1 MSAFSGPVC
10 RFRFRAKKNLC
21 QNLQVNL
28 ILKNIQNFVFRA
40 LCFQSDKVS
49 LFCASRFAIAACCKN
64 GPDTGLKQRDVLE
77 ARFALPHVWVTNWES
92 NMKRSG
98 LTAAS
103 LAALALGA
111 TLAHAEDA
119 TMHGKDLRRVGSAI
133 AMKNF
138 DVLLDGRLLTASDA
152 IYNPDTGEVEL
163 KGTVKLKF
171 GKDAR
176 TFPGEV
182 K

>member
-1 MSAFSGPVC
+1 M
-10 RFRFRAKKNLC
+10 K
-21 QNLQVNL
+21 
-28 ILKNIQNFVFRA
+28 
-40 LCFQSDKVS
+40 
-49 LFCASRFAIAACCKN
+49 ASR
-64 GPDTGLKQRDVLE
+64 
-77 ARFALPHVWVTNWES
+77 
-92 NMKRSG
+92 

-119 TMHGKDLRRVGSAI
+119 TMHGKDLHRVGSTI

-138 DVLLDGRLLTASDA
+138 DVSLDGRLLTASEA
-152 IYNPDTGEVEL
+152 VYNPDTGVVEL

-176 TFPGEV
+176 TFQGEV

>member
-1 MSAFSGPVC
+1 M
-10 RFRFRAKKNLC
+10 RK
-21 QNLQVNL
+21 
-28 ILKNIQNFVFRA
+28 
-40 LCFQSDKVS
+40 
-49 LFCASRFAIAACCKN
+49 SR
-64 GPDTGLKQRDVLE
+64 
-77 ARFALPHVWVTNWES
+77 
-92 NMKRSG
+92 

-119 TMHGKDLRRVGSAI
+119 TMHGKDLRRVGSSI

-138 DVLLDGRLLTASDA
+138 DVSLDGRQLTASEA
-152 IYNPDTGEVEL
+152 VYNPDTGVVEL

-176 TFPGEV
+176 SFRGEV

>member
-1 MSAFSGPVC
+1 
-10 RFRFRAKKNLC
+10 
-21 QNLQVNL
+21 
-28 ILKNIQNFVFRA
+28 
-40 LCFQSDKVS
+40 
-49 LFCASRFAIAACCKN
+49 
-64 GPDTGLKQRDVLE
+64 
-77 ARFALPHVWVTNWES
+77 
-92 NMKRSG
+92 MKRLR

-111 TLAHAEDA
+111 TLAHAENA

-138 DVLLDGRLLTASDA
+138 DVSLDGRLLTASEA
-152 IYNPDTGEVEL
+152 VYNPDTGEVEL

-176 TFPGEV
+176 TFQGEV

>member
-1 MSAFSGPVC
+1 
-10 RFRFRAKKNLC
+10 
-21 QNLQVNL
+21 
-28 ILKNIQNFVFRA
+28 
-40 LCFQSDKVS
+40 
-49 LFCASRFAIAACCKN
+49 
-64 GPDTGLKQRDVLE
+64 
-77 ARFALPHVWVTNWES
+77 
-92 NMKRSG
+92 MKTTR

-138 DVLLDGRLLTASDA
+138 DVTLDGRVLTASQA
-152 IYNPDTGEVEL
+152 VYNPDTGVVEL
-163 KGTVKLKF
+163 SGTVKLKF
-171 GKDAR
+171 GKDVR
-176 TFPGEV
+176 TFRGEV

>member
-1 MSAFSGPVC
+1 
-10 RFRFRAKKNLC
+10 
-21 QNLQVNL
+21 
-28 ILKNIQNFVFRA
+28 
-40 LCFQSDKVS
+40 
-49 LFCASRFAIAACCKN
+49 
-64 GPDTGLKQRDVLE
+64 
-77 ARFALPHVWVTNWES
+77 
-92 NMKRSG
+92 MKATR

-138 DVLLDGRLLTASDA
+138 DVTLDGRTLTASEA
-152 IYNPDTGEVEL
+152 LYNPDTGVVEL
-163 KGTVKLKF
+163 KGAVTLKF
-171 GKDAR
+171 GQNAR
-176 TFPGEV
+176 SFPGEV

>member
-1 MSAFSGPVC
+1 
-10 RFRFRAKKNLC
+10 
-21 QNLQVNL
+21 
-28 ILKNIQNFVFRA
+28 
-40 LCFQSDKVS
+40 
-49 LFCASRFAIAACCKN
+49 
-64 GPDTGLKQRDVLE
+64 VLE

-92 NMKRSG
+92 SMKRSR

-119 TMHGKDLRRVGSAI
+119 TMHGKDLRRVGSVI

-138 DVLLDGRLLTASDA
+138 DVSLDGRLLTASEA

-171 GKDAR
+171 GKHVR

-182 K
+182 SQGEVN